1 MILSE
6 EKNQE
11 ANKQKYKIIMY
22 LEGKIQAQ
30 KCIAVYTKV
39 KKKIVK

>member
-22 LEGKIQAQ
+22 HEGKIQAPMRKNNIDSHV
-30 KCIAVYTKV
+30 KC
-39 KKKIVK
+39 